1 MTKYMVFGAVL
12 FSLFLLI
19 YGTFLLLSAKRK
31 KQTQTDGKEQKT
43 GSRVRKSITDII
55 PIREYDTENGCY
67 RMKDGKYMDLVQINS
82 KDLVNSSADEVE
94 YDCLKFAKLYRLYE
108 DDIKLIVMNFPCDTK
123 KQQAYLKRKLEQT
136 TNPVYQ
142 RFLEKKIEELVWIEK
157 HNTTREY
164 YYMLFADSKD
174 TLEKNLTTIKTA
186 LHTGRD
192 GLLEG
197 IPDEKKHQILTR
209 MMNKNALIA

>member
-19 YGTFLLLSAKRK
+19 YGTFLLLS
-31 KQTQTDGKEQKT
+31 TQTDGKEQKM

-123 KQQAYLKRKLEQT
+123 KQQAYHSRS
-136 TNPVYQ
+136 PV
-142 RFLEKKIEELVWIEK
+142 
-157 HNTTREY
+157 
-164 YYMLFADSKD
+164 
-174 TLEKNLTTIKTA
+174 
-186 LHTGRD
+186 
-192 GLLEG
+192 
-197 IPDEKKHQILTR
+197 
-209 MMNKNALIA
+209 